1 MFTSY
6 DIGAIKLPPPADRLT
21 PPTLCR
27 ELLSTLLALGLP
39 EPGRRIRLRAS
50 RDSVQ
55 RAGLRP
61 CIAMVGKPTS
71 GSCALI
77 QRALMP
83 LLVWSGW

>member
-50 RDSVQ
+50 RDSAQ
-55 RAGLRP
+55 RPSSAPASRWSKSRHQVP
-61 CIAMVGKPTS
+61 AHS
-71 GSCALI
+71 SNARSC
-77 QRALMP
+77 RT
-83 LLVWSGW
+83 